1 LRLAGVTPGVA
12 GILPGR
18 FGVDPGALVNKLR
31 PGSCGAVD
39 GGRPIAEVRIMAG
52 NETGIKD
59 GPGGMKAHVA
69 TYDLMI
75 GMLKWGAVVAAILVG
90 IVLWLIA

>member
-1 LRLAGVTPGVA
+1 
-12 GILPGR
+12 
-18 FGVDPGALVNKLR
+18 
-31 PGSCGAVD
+31 
-39 GGRPIAEVRIMAG
+39 
-52 NETGIKD
+52 
-59 GPGGMKAHVA
+59 MKAHVA